1 MSRWDRIRY
10 SNQEW
15 RPVTEREPDY
25 TPQYAD
31 ERDRHMTYEPT
42 AMDLQRA
49 EEIREVLKAN
59 RDRLNARQP
68 HIERNARKGVS
79 L

>member
-1 MSRWDRIRY
+1 VSRNDHLRY

-15 RPVTEREPDY
+15 RVVTEREYDG
-25 TPQYAD
+25 TPRYAD
-31 ERDRHMTYEPT
+31 ERDHPMTYEPT

>member
-1 MSRWDRIRY
+1 MSRNAHLRY

-15 RPVTEREPDY
+15 RSVTEREPDY
-25 TPQYAD
+25 TPRYAD
-31 ERDRHMTYEPT
+31 ERDHPMTYEPT

-68 HIERNARKGVS
+68 HIERNARKGVD

>member
-1 MSRWDRIRY
+1 MARFDHQRY
-10 SNQEW
+10 NNQEW
-15 RPVTEREPDY
+15 RVVTEREYDG
-25 TPQYAD
+25 TPRYAD
-31 ERDRHMTYEPT
+31 ERDHPMTYEPT

-68 HIERNARKGVS
+68 FIVRNARKGVS

>member
-1 MSRWDRIRY
+1 
-10 SNQEW
+10 
-15 RPVTEREPDY
+15 
-25 TPQYAD
+25 
-31 ERDRHMTYEPT
+31 
-42 AMDLQRA
+42 MDLQRA

>member
-1 MSRWDRIRY
+1 VSRHDHLRY

-15 RPVTEREPDY
+15 RVVTEREYDG
-25 TPQYAD
+25 TPRHSD
-31 ERDRHMTYEPT
+31 ERDHPMTYEPT

>member
-1 MSRWDRIRY
+1 MSRHDDLRY
-10 SNQEW
+10 SNPEW
-15 RPVTEREPDY
+15 RVFTEREY
-25 TPQYAD
+25 NGTPRYAD
-31 ERDRHMTYEPT
+31 ERDHPMTYEPT

>member
-1 MSRWDRIRY
+1 VNRWDHIRY
-10 SNQEW
+10 RNQEW
-15 RPVTEREPDY
+15 QPVTARDRDY
-25 TPQYAD
+25 TPRYAD
-31 ERDRHMTYEPT
+31 ERDHPMTYEPT

-68 HIERNARKGVS
+68 HIERNSRKGS
-79 L
+79 EL

>member
-1 MSRWDRIRY
+1 VSRHDHLRY

-15 RPVTEREPDY
+15 RVVTEREYDG
-25 TPQYAD
+25 TPRYAD
-31 ERDRHMTYEPT
+31 ERDHPMTYEPT

-49 EEIREVLKAN
+49 EEIREVLKTN

>member
-1 MSRWDRIRY
+1 VSRNDHLRY

-15 RPVTEREPDY
+15 RVVTEREYDG
-25 TPQYAD
+25 TPRYAD
-31 ERDRHMTYEPT
+31 ERDHPMTYEPT

-49 EEIREVLKAN
+49 EEIREVLKTN